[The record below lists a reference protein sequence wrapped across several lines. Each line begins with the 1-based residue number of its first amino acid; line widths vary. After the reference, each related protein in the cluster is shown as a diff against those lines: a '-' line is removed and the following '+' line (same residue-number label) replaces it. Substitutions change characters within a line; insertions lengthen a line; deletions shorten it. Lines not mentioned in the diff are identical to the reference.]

1 MPSQRTPYFTFLLA
15 VLVFAGC
22 DSGETGSAQPDTG
35 DEDPFED
42 VGPGTRIDGI
52 TGDVQIVTWSDDSAY
67 LYLAAIEPILENNV
81 YVGTRY
87 RLYEAD
93 GGGSSRLLY
102 EGTTSASST
111 VRSVIPDLEEAR
123 GALFFYTDAGSI
135 YRKEIGSDDEPERLV
150 EGATIPNRGNRDPF
164 SVSGDA
170 SRLAYYAEGAGEDAY
185 EVRIVDLGTSA
196 ETVAAVGTADHF
208 TSYEHTP
215 VILSDD
221 GSRLLHKL
229 RMDQGEGD
237 ATKYAIVEIES
248 GSERRFTVG
257 SLGGRFYSEDASFI
271 AAYVAASGRSREI
284 VVHHLPDGVPEPVAP
299 FQETVG
305 TTRFGAGNWRAQ
317 TISSTAVA
325 PNAYAFWLKGVTEAG
340 QVCAVHGIDLTS
352 GQERRL
358 AGPIPEREASLYCG
372 INSDAFSFA
381 PDGSRLAY
389 YAPSSGDVYV
399 AATDP

>member
-42 VGPGTRIDGI
+42 VGPGTRIDGV
-52 TGDVQIVTWSDDSAY
+52 TGEIQIVTWSDDSAY
-67 LYLAAIEPILENNV
+67 LYMAATEPILENNV

-87 RLYEAD
+87 KLYEAD
-93 GGGSSRLLY
+93 GSGSAQLVY

-123 GALFFYTDAGSI
+123 GSLFFYTDDGSI
-135 YRKEIGSDDEPERLV
+135 YRLRIGSDNEPELLV
-150 EGATIPNRGNRDPF
+150 EGATIPNRGSRDPF

-170 SRLAYYAEGAGEDAY
+170 SRLAYYAEGAAADAY
-185 EVRIVDLGTSA
+185 EIRIVELSTSA
-196 ETVAAVGTADHF
+196 ETVAVVGTADHF
-208 TSYEHTP
+208 TSGEHTP

-229 RMDQGEGD
+229 RTDPNESRANWYGV
-237 ATKYAIVEIES
+237 VEIAS
-248 GSERRFTVG
+248 GNERRVMVG
-257 SLGGRFYSEDASFI
+257 ASGERFYSGGPS
-271 AAYVAASGRSREI
+271 YVAAYRRSREM
-284 VVHHLPDGVPEPVAP
+284 VVHPLPDGVPETVGP

-305 TTRFGAGNWRAQ
+305 TTRFGTDNWRAQ
-317 TISSTAVA
+317 TTSLTAVA
-325 PNAYAFWLKGVTEAG
+325 PNAYTFWRKGVTEAG
-340 QVCAVHGIDLTS
+340 QVCAVHGIDLES

-358 AGPIPEREASLYCG
+358 AGPVPEREISLFCG
-372 INSDAFSFA
+372 INSDAFSIA
-381 PDGSRLAY
+381 PNGSHLAY

-399 AATDP
+399 AAVAP